1 MPGMIKATIEGEGLP
16 GKEIRARPAIRR
28 RVATCV
34 VSAPVPE
41 ACVSTFIAPRPR
53 RRRVAGQHAL
63 GCLPSQL
70 LPAGPR
76 PLAAVPPVVPG
87 KPEGGVRAG
96 RSAFFG
102 ARAGLAAAPAFA
114 GRLSELR
121 RAEWVVYAKFP
132 VAGTAAVLAYLG
144 RYRHRVAI
152 SNSRLLEEVVRFL
165 AAAPSLK
172 HQTALMTAY
181 AAGLRVSE
189 VVRQRGADIACRN
202 RHCPECQRSA
212 REAWLAERQ
221 AELLPVPYFHIGF
234 TAMHKMPSR
243 YAFRLEDLRAWHVV
257 EAACGSC
264 RHRAMI
270 GHLSLVHGRSS
281 SMRLAD
287 LETNLRCRH
296 CGRRGGRTRLQWV
309 CAHATNSG
317 AT

>member
-1 MPGMIKATIEGEGLP
+1 MQD
-16 GKEIRARPAIRR
+16 
-28 RVATCV
+28 
-34 VSAPVPE
+34 S
-41 ACVSTFIAPRPR
+41 
-53 RRRVAGQHAL
+53 
-63 GCLPSQL
+63 
-70 LPAGPR
+70 LPAG
-76 PLAAVPPVVPG
+76 
-87 KPEGGVRAG
+87 
-96 RSAFFG
+96 
-102 ARAGLAAAPAFA
+102 
-114 GRLSELR
+114 ELR
-121 RAEWVVYAKFP
+121 LYREGVEPSGSLRKVSGYISILLSRTSPVARVVYAKFP

-172 HQTALMTAY
+172 HRTALMTAY